1 MSTRLVNV
9 DRQTPMMFPPDL
21 RDWVR
26 PEDLV
31 HFVVEAVELLPLV
44 KFRLNRRGSGS
55 EQYPP
60 KMMLSLLIYCY
71 STGTFSSR
79 AIEELTYSHIS
90 VRYLCANTHPDHDT
104 INRFRKDNKA
114 LLEETFVKVL
124 ELARELK
131 LVKMGTVAID
141 GTKIAANAS
150 KHSAVSY
157 GRAGEIVERLK
168 GEVQE
173 LLLKAEEADRVP
185 LQVGLSIPEEMARR
199 EDRKKKLEEAR
210 AAIEARVKEEAKA
223 KQAAYEAKV
232 AERQLKRQ
240 RDGSVRGREP
250 QPPSSEPAA
259 KEQYNFTDPESR
271 IMKAGN
277 GQHFEQ
283 AYNAQAA
290 VDVES
295 MLVMGQHVS
304 DAPNDKEQLQPTVES
319 IPASLGKPEKVIV
332 DAGFFNGPQI
342 EAVEGPRKEQTE
354 KSDDNDGPQGP
365 GVAVEEPAQEE
376 ATEPVTTVYAAVGRI
391 EHDRPLAE
399 YEARSDPAAP
409 PPEAPL
415 VDRMRHRLSTAE
427 GKAVYK
433 VRKHTVEPV
442 FGIIK
447 HVIGFRRFSLRGRE
461 KVGLEWTLVCL
472 AWNMKR
478 LHTLGMGAKMAKA
491 A

>member
-1 MSTRLVNV
+1 L
-9 DRQTPMMFPPDL
+9 
-21 RDWVR
+21 
-26 PEDLV
+26 
-31 HFVVEAVELLPLV
+31 EAVESLPLQ
-44 KFRLNRRGSGS
+44 KFRLNHRGSGS

-71 STGTFSSR
+71 ATGTFSSR
-79 AIEELTYSHIS
+79 AIEELTHSHIS

-131 LVKMGTVAID
+131 IAKVGTVAID
-141 GTKIAANAS
+141 GTKVSANAS

-157 GRAGEIVERLK
+157 GRAGEIMERLK

-173 LLLKAEEADRVP
+173 LLLKAEDADRVP
-185 LQVGLSIPEEMARR
+185 LQVGLSIPEEISRR
-199 EDRKKKLEEAR
+199 EDRQRKLQEAR
-210 AAIEARVKEEAKA
+210 AAIEARVQPEIKA
-223 KQAAYEAKV
+223 NQADYEAKV
-232 AERQLKRQ
+232 TGRQSRRER
-240 RDGSVRGREP
+240 GESVRGREP
-250 QPPSSEPAA
+250 QPPAAEPEA

-290 VDVES
+290 VTVET
-295 MLVMGQHVS
+295 LLIVGQHVS
-304 DAPNDKEQLQPTVES
+304 AAPNDKEQLQPTVES
-319 IPASLGKPEKVIV
+319 IPASLGKPDKVIV
-332 DAGFFNGPQI
+332 DAGFFNGTQI
-342 EAVEGPRKEQTE
+342 EAVESPGEDQAE
-354 KSDDNDGPQGP
+354 KQDDDGSGNGPQGP
-365 GVAVEEPAQEE
+365 STGEPA
-376 ATEPVTTVYAAVGRI
+376 TLVYAATGRI
-391 EHDRPLAE
+391 KHDRPLAE
-399 YEARSDPAAP
+399 YEAHPDPAAP
-409 PPEAPL
+409 PPEAPI
-415 VDRMRHRLSTAE
+415 VQRMQHRLSTAE

-433 VRKHTVEPV
+433 LRKHTVEPV

-447 HVIGFRRFSLRGRE
+447 HVLGFRRFSLRGRE
-461 KVGLEWTLVCL
+461 KVSLEWTLVCL